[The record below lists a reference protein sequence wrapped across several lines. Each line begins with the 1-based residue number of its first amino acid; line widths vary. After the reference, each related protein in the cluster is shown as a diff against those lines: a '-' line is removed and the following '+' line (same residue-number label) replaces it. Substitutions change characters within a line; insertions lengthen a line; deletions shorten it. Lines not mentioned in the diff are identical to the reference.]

1 MLNNYNLIYLGI
13 ILSFF
18 FCFYF
23 INRYYTD
30 KKLKAII
37 SQNEALK
44 DQIGYLQLV
53 TEKLLKEFEKIAHE
67 NNRLKLQIDKL
78 NSELEIFTLQIKN
91 TKNFSSV

>member
-1 MLNNYNLIYLGI
+1 MLNNYNLIYLGL

-18 FCFYF
+18 SCFYF

-37 SQNEALK
+37 SRNEALK
-44 DQIGYLQLV
+44 DQIGYLQLA
-53 TEKLLKEFEKIAHE
+53 TEKLLIEFEKIAHE

-78 NSELEIFTLQIKN
+78 NSELEIVTLQIKN
-91 TKNFSSV
+91 SKVMVQG